1 MCAQECMID
10 MGRNMATINVRID
23 ESLKGNAE
31 KVLDELG
38 LGMTSAIT
46 IFLKA
51 VVRNKGIPFSLEI
64 PNEQTLNA
72 FKEVEDISSGKVRA
86 KKYASSAELR
96 KDLKL

>member
-86 KKYASSAELR
+86 KKYANSSKLK